1 MSDIEKRQKS
11 KAHTAYKVSDGVRVP
26 SVTTI
31 LGILNKPALLQW
43 AWRCGME
50 GIDYNTIRDTSADIG
65 TLAHY
70 LVMCH
75 LTGQQAETNEYA
87 IADLSL
93 ASNILERF
101 VSWESQHKLETVL
114 VEKPLVSEEF
124 RYGGTIDWYGIL
136 DDKPTLLDLK
146 TSGGIYPEYLYQ
158 LAAYGSLLREQGFD
172 IEEYRIL
179 RVGKDED
186 GHEEIKRDD
195 LETEWAI
202 FMACHT
208 IYRLQHPKK
217 GGA

>member
-11 KAHTAYKVSDGVRVP
+11 KAHTVYKVSDGVRVP

-50 GIDYNTIRDTSADIG
+50 GIDYNTIRDTSANIG

-186 GHEEIKRDD
+186 GH
-195 LETEWAI
+195 
-202 FMACHT
+202 
-208 IYRLQHPKK
+208 
-217 GGA
+217 